1 MKQECH
7 AQGCEH
13 GTLMNGRLDWNGIDW
28 ATLRSW
34 SFDLA
39 APLQQLQDWAW
50 RLPHDGALW
59 STARPAWGHTHSKMI
74 HLKQSSINH
83 MHPHA
88 VFMKGWP
95 SAVTDIIISTYQV
108 PSLPYGSSMIF
119 IYFHDLH
126 GFSHGF
132 LWNQWQWNQAVAR
145 GLRAPRIE
153 LRHG

>member
-39 APLQQLQDWAW
+39 VPLQQLQDWAW

-74 HLKQSSINH
+74 HLKQLSINH

-108 PSLPYGSSMIF
+108 PSLPYGSSMSF